1 MVTDLLQ
8 SPGVGRP
15 VVWWLRAEGL
25 AVAALSAFLYARM
38 GARWW
43 LFAALWL
50 VPDAGM
56 LGYLAGPRVGAIS
69 YNVFHFYGL
78 PVVLMVIGITTGR
91 MEMEAIALVWFNHI
105 GVDRMMGYG
114 LKYPAGFGKTHL
126 NG

>member
-1 MVTDLLQ
+1 
-8 SPGVGRP
+8 